1 MRTRGNKLNGDQG
14 EYIIMKCSCRFH
26 AEAILQKRK
35 SFHQN
40 IIARNRGDLNR
51 EVRMIRLGYRRD
63 G

>member
-1 MRTRGNKLNGDQG
+1 
-14 EYIIMKCSCRFH
+14 MKCSCRFH